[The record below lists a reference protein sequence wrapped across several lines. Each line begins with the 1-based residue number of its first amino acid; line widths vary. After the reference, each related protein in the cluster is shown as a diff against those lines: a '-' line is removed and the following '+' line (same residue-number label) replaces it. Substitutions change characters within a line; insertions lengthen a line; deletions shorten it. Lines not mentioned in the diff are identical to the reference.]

1 MASGPWLLVVFV
13 LSIILVLVTIIRFKL
28 NPFVALLITTVFT
41 GILVGMPLNE
51 IAENLAVG
59 FGNTLKGIGLVIGLG
74 IIFGGILSESGAAS
88 RIAHSLVDAFGE
100 NKATLALAITG
111 YLVCIPVFYDA
122 AFVILIALAM
132 NLSKIT
138 KKPIIVL
145 ATPLAIG
152 LITSHN
158 MIAPTPGP
166 VEVGNNL
173 QLDMGTYVIYALIVA
188 IPGMLFGWL
197 YSNYVGKN
205 ESYDGTVEVKQ
216 EEKSRVSDP
225 SSFLSYFVLLL
236 PMLLILVG
244 NTLALFLPIDSDG
257 YAFFKFIGNKNI
269 ALLFSLIVAIY
280 TLRKYISR
288 PLTEL
293 VMATA
298 DKSGMILLITGAG
311 GAFGFLISSSG
322 IGDYIVNLF
331 AAANISILFA
341 GFLLAA
347 ILRAAQGSSTVSLVT
362 TSAILGP
369 AALQSGVPPILIALA
384 ICAGGNCASLPNDSA
399 FWVTSRFVGINVNQT
414 LKAWTLGATLAG
426 IVMFV
431 FVLILSWMSGI
442 LPGLA

>member
-1 MASGPWLLVVFV
+1 MADGPWLLVVFV
-13 LSIILVLVTIIRFKL
+13 LSILLVLVTIIRFKL
-28 NPFVALLITTVFT
+28 NPFIALLITTVFT
-41 GILVGMPLNE
+41 GVLVGMPLNE
-51 IAENLAVG
+51 IADTLAVG

-100 NKATLALAITG
+100 NNATLALAITG

-122 AFVILIALAM
+122 AFVILIALAV

-166 VEVGNNL
+166 VEAGNNL
-173 QLDMGTYVIYALIVA
+173 QVDMGTYVIYALIVA

-205 ESYDGTVEVKQ
+205 EVYEPSQ
-216 EEKSRVSDP
+216 EERKEDSPQSQP
-225 SSFLSYFVLLL
+225 STFLSYFVLLL
-236 PMLLILVG
+236 PMLLILIG
-244 NTLALFLPIDSDG
+244 NTLALFLPENSG
-257 YAFFKFIGNKNI
+257 LYAFFKFIGNKNI
-269 ALLFSLIVAIY
+269 ALLFSLLVAIY
-280 TLRKYISR
+280 ALRKYIKR
-288 PLTEL
+288 PLPEL

-322 IGDYIVNLF
+322 IGDYIVGLF
-331 AAANISILFA
+331 ESANISILFA

-369 AALQSGVPPILIALA
+369 AALQSGVSPILIALA

-399 FWVTSRFVGINVNQT
+399 FWVTTRFVGITVNQS

-426 IVMFV
+426 IVMFI
-431 FVLILSWMSGI
+431 FILILSWISGI
-442 LPGLA
+442 LPGLS

>member
-1 MASGPWLLVVFV
+1 MAEGPWLLVVFV
-13 LSIILVLVTIIRFKL
+13 LSIILVLLSIIRFKL
-28 NPFVALLITTVFT
+28 NPFIALLITTVFT

-51 IAENLAVG
+51 IANTLAVG

-122 AFVILIALAM
+122 AFVILIALAV

-166 VEVGNNL
+166 VEAGNNL
-173 QLDMGTYVIYALIVA
+173 QVDMGTYVIYALIVA

-205 ESYDGTVEVKQ
+205 EVYDPSQ
-216 EEKSRVSDP
+216 EEMKEDSPQSQP
-225 SSFLSYFVLLL
+225 STFLSYFVLLL
-236 PMLLILVG
+236 PMLLILIG
-244 NTLALFLPIDSDG
+244 NTLALFLPENSG
-257 YAFFKFIGNKNI
+257 LYAFFKFIGNKNI
-269 ALLFSLIVAIY
+269 ALLFSLLVAIY
-280 TLRKYISR
+280 ALRKYITR
-288 PLTEL
+288 PLPEL

-311 GAFGFLISSSG
+311 GAFGYLISSSG
-322 IGDYIVNLF
+322 IGDYIVGLF
-331 AAANISILFA
+331 TSANISILFA
-341 GFLLAA
+341 AFLLAA

-399 FWVTSRFVGINVNQT
+399 FWVTTRFVGMTVNQS
-414 LKAWTLGATLAG
+414 LKAWTMGATLAG

-431 FVLILSWMSGI
+431 FILILSWISGI
-442 LPGLA
+442 LPGLT

>member
-1 MASGPWLLVVFV
+1 MAEGPWLLVVFV
-13 LSIILVLVTIIRFKL
+13 LSIILVLLSIIRFKL
-28 NPFVALLITTVFT
+28 NPFIALLITTVFT

-51 IAENLAVG
+51 IANTLAVG

-122 AFVILIALAM
+122 AFVILIALAV

-166 VEVGNNL
+166 VEAGNNL
-173 QLDMGTYVIYALIVA
+173 QVDMGTYVIYALIVA
-188 IPGMLFGWL
+188 IPGMLFGWI

-205 ESYDGTVEVKQ
+205 ETYDSSQ
-216 EEKSRVSDP
+216 EEMKEESPETQP
-225 SSFLSYFVLLL
+225 STFLSYVVLLL
-236 PMLLILVG
+236 PMLLILIG
-244 NTLALFLPIDSDG
+244 NTLALFLPENSG
-257 YAFFKFIGNKNI
+257 LYAFFKFIGNKNI
-269 ALLFSLIVAIY
+269 ALLFSLLVAIY
-280 TLRKYISR
+280 ALRKYIQR
-288 PLTEL
+288 PLPEL

-311 GAFGFLISSSG
+311 GAFGYLISSSG
-322 IGDYIVNLF
+322 IGDYIVGLF
-331 AAANISILFA
+331 TSANISILFA
-341 GFLLAA
+341 AFLLAA

-399 FWVTSRFVGINVNQT
+399 FWVTTRFIGISVNQS
-414 LKAWTLGATLAG
+414 LKAWTLGSTLAG
-426 IVMFV
+426 IVMFI
-431 FVLILSWMSGI
+431 FILILSWISGI
-442 LPGLA
+442 LPGLT